1 MNDLTGSTDP
11 FPYIFA
17 AYTVGAICTLGVSLW
32 LYMARLRVEQHLAIL
47 KGDRHP

>member
-1 MNDLTGSTDP
+1 MNDLSGSTDP

-17 AYTVGAICTLGVSLW
+17 AYAIGAISTLGVSLW

>member
-17 AYTVGAICTLGVSLW
+17 AYAIGALCTLGVSIW
-32 LYMARLRVEQHLAIL
+32 LYMARLRVEQHLVIL
-47 KGDRHP
+47 KGERQP